1 MFMYWSAPP
10 SLLRIWACPKDP
22 FPVIDGR
29 FRFGSPAVQAGNE
42 CGSRL
47 IRIGCY
53 GGPSSSPTLRPPG
66 YRLAEPGL
74 SQAERGGSIQ
84 RARGWLSPFRP
95 EKRAKP
101 G

>member
-22 FPVIDGR
+22 FPAIDGR
-29 FRFGSPAVQAGNE
+29 FRFSSPAVQAGDE

-53 GGPSSSPTLRPPG
+53 VRALLFSRAADSRPP
-66 YRLAEPGL
+66 
-74 SQAERGGSIQ
+74 
-84 RARGWLSPFRP
+84 AR
-95 EKRAKP
+95 
-101 G
+101 